1 MKKSPAEEFADS
13 IKTDPK
19 KIIQWAKREIKEYEK
34 LIKLITKQEE
44 EEADVFLKVLAE
56 HLIEHLQRLIYVSG
70 KKISDDEA
78 ENMMSNI
85 SMYVLRKR
93 LKKNL

>member
-34 LIKLITKQEE
+34 LIKLITKW
-44 EEADVFLKVLAE
+44 KTT
-56 HLIEHLQRLIYVSG
+56 
-70 KKISDDEA
+70 
-78 ENMMSNI
+78 
-85 SMYVLRKR
+85 
-93 LKKNL
+93 KNKER